1 MQTRGKNKIRR
12 AGKPVE
18 KRQAAPMAEKLSEKQ
33 KAVKN
38 REKIFSDAKD
48 VYLTVNYIAVVG
60 RGGTKYYKKNDE
72 NRAIARKAKGGKLRM
87 GKNGNRYTNI

>member
-1 MQTRGKNKIRR
+1 MQTREKNKTKQ
-12 AGKPVE
+12 AGTFLV
-18 KRQAAPMAEKLSEKQ
+18 KRQVKPKTKKLTAKQ

-72 NRAIARKAKGGKLRM
+72 NRAIARKTKGGKLRM

>member
-1 MQTRGKNKIRR
+1 MQTREKNKTKQ
-12 AGKPVE
+12 AGTFLV
-18 KRQAAPMAEKLSEKQ
+18 KRQVKPKTKKLTAKQ

-38 REKIFSDAKD
+38 REKIFSDAKY

-72 NRAIARKAKGGKLRM
+72 NRAIARKAKGSKLRM